1 MVTIEQKMSLF
12 SKLLQ
17 QDVKND
23 TIEKLELLDK
33 EYEEKIQENKV
44 LIDKES
50 EDFVE
55 NALKKAN
62 IKRIEAI
69 SKAKMDGKKYAMAAK
84 EKNLGIFMNKLDERC
99 KLFTTTEGYKK
110 FLEEQVSQ
118 CKELKDDQDA
128 YLLGMTHKDCDQY
141 GKYVIESL
149 VAVGIK
155 EERLTL
161 VEKDDTMLGG
171 FVLEVLEKNTR
182 IDLSIRAVIA
192 EHKDSIVEKI
202 FAAMEEDGDGLE

>member
-33 EYEEKIQENKV
+33 EYEEKIQESKV

-149 VAVGIK
+149 VAIGIK